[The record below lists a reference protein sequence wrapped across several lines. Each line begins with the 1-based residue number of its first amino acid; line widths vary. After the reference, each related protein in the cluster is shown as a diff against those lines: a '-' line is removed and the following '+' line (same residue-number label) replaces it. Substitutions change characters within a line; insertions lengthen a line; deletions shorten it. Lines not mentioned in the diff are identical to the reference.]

1 MTQTQEASILVPEEV
16 VKTIQMLSADM
27 VEKAQSGHPGTPMG
41 AAEMVLTLWTNHLRF
56 DPQDPHWPGRDR
68 FILSA
73 GHASA
78 LLYSLLHCFGFD
90 LSLDDLKR
98 FRQLSSKT
106 PGHPEVGYTDG
117 VEVTTGPLGQGVANA
132 VGFALGQAM
141 LSARMAAD
149 GFDPAAGRVYALLGD
164 GCMMEGISYEATSL
178 AGHLELGNLCLLY
191 DSNRITIE
199 GGTDLAFTED
209 IAERFQAAGWKVEK
223 VSAYDQPGL
232 NRALGAFAA
241 GPLAGRPTLII
252 ASSIIGKGAPD
263 KQGTSQ
269 AHGEPLGAEEMA
281 RTRQA
286 LGWQYPPFTVPEGAR
301 AWFKDRQAEKH
312 AQAQAWR
319 GDFAAWRQA
328 HPSQAALWDLH
339 FSQQVPQ
346 GLVQALLAVAQGDAA
361 TRAHSGK
368 VINAVAKAMPWF
380 IGGSA
385 DLGGSNNSAILGGG
399 DVGLRGPTGMAE
411 SWKGRVLHFGV
422 REHAMGGILNGLN
435 LHGAWRAF
443 GATFLQFADYMRPS
457 IRLAALMHV
466 PAIYVFTHD
475 SVFLGEDG
483 PTHQPV
489 EHVECLRLIPNLQVF
504 RPADGME
511 TAMAWAYALDQ
522 AHGPTALCLSRQK
535 LLALK
540 LPQGF
545 DPQQVWRGGYV
556 LLDAAVADCTLVA
569 TGSEVSA
576 ALAAA
581 GLLQAQ
587 GIRARVVSMPSRGLF
602 EVQDAAYRARVLGAA
617 PLVSVE
623 AGVTHGW
630 RALTGDKGLNIGID
644 TWGVSAP
651 GPVLAD
657 YFGLS
662 PKKIAG
668 SVTAWLKELKG

>member
-1 MTQTQEASILVPEEV
+1 LSKLNPIVVPEEA
-16 VKTIQMLSADM
+16 VKCVQMLSADM
-27 VEKAQSGHPGTPMG
+27 VEKANSGHPGTPMG
-41 AAEMVLTLWTNHLRF
+41 AAEMALTLWANHLRF

-90 LSLDDLKR
+90 LSLDDLQR

-141 LSARMAAD
+141 LSVRVASPE
-149 GFDPAAGRVYALLGD
+149 FDPASGRVYALVGD
-164 GCMMEGISYEATSL
+164 GCMMEGISYEAASL
-178 AGHLELGNLCLLY
+178 AGHLSLGNLCLIY

-209 IAERFQAAGWKVEK
+209 VAARFAAAGWKVEK
-223 VSAYDQPGL
+223 LSAYDQPAL
-232 NRALGAFAA
+232 NRAFNAFAA
-241 GPLAGRPTLII
+241 GPLQGQPTLLI

-263 KQGTSQ
+263 KQGTSK
-269 AHGEPLGAEEMA
+269 AHGEALGAQEMA

-286 LGWQYPPFTVPEGAR
+286 LGWQHPPFTVPEGAR
-301 AWFKDRQAEKH
+301 AWFQERQA
-312 AQAQAWR
+312 AQRSGAQAWQAS
-319 GDFAAWRQA
+319 FASWRQA
-328 HPSQAALWDLH
+328 HPEKARLWDQH
-339 FSQQVPQ
+339 FSQADPQ
-346 GLVQALLAVAQGDAA
+346 GLAQALLAAAKGDAA
-361 TRAHSGK
+361 TRQHSSQA
-368 VINAVAKAMPWF
+368 INAAAKLMPWL

-385 DLGGSNNSAILGGG
+385 DLGGSNNSDIKGGG
-399 DVGLRGPTGMAE
+399 DVGLAGPSGMAE

-457 IRLAALMHV
+457 IRLAALMHA
-466 PAIYVFTHD
+466 PSIYVFTHD

-489 EHVECLRLIPNLQVF
+489 EHVECLRLIPNLHVF

-511 TAMAWAYALDQ
+511 TAMAWAYALDHE
-522 AHGPTALCLSRQK
+522 HGPTALCLTRQK
-535 LLALK
+535 VPSLK

-545 DPQQVWRGGYV
+545 DPQLVWRGGYV
-556 LLDAAVADCTLVA
+556 ALEAAAAGCTLVA

-581 GLLQAQ
+581 QLLLAQ
-587 GIRARVVSMPSRGLF
+587 GIKARVVSMPNRELF
-602 EVQDAAYRARVLGAA
+602 EAQDAAYRGQVLGAA
-617 PLVSVE
+617 PLASVE
-623 AGVTHGW
+623 AGVTSGW
-630 RALTGDKGLNIGID
+630 RALTGSQGLNIGID

-651 GPVLAD
+651 APVLAE

-662 PKKIAG
+662 PEKIASRVAG
-668 SVTAWLKELKG
+668 WLKELKG